1 MNKILVVILVV
12 AGIIGSVIYSCGRR
26 DKTSNERAE
35 NDKNGRYL
43 TVINET
49 KQVINE
55 IRVTV
60 NNGTEIESMRQ
71 KDVDKKSL
79 SIPIPKTFKEYDTF
93 NVILVDRYGT
103 EYKKTVKKVKD
114 KGRTEVVITK
124 DDVVK
129 ETDSFKKKIDR
140 FFNGD

>member
-1 MNKILVVILVV
+1 MS
-12 AGIIGSVIYSCGRR
+12 GTIIASIITACSKR
-26 DKTSNERAE
+26 DATSNERAE
-35 NDKNGRYL
+35 KDKNGRYL

-55 IRVTV
+55 IHVTV
-60 NNGTEIESMRQ
+60 DNGTEIESMKQ

-79 SIPIPKTFKEYDTF
+79 SIPIPKTFSKYDTF
-93 NVILVDRYGT
+93 TVILVDRYGT
-103 EYKKTVKKVKD
+103 EYRKTVKNVSK
-114 KGRTEVVITK
+114 KGRTEVVINK

-129 ETDSFKKKIDR
+129 ETDSLKNKLDR